1 MTVAAGKRRRTAAA
15 SVELRRAYDRVL
27 VGAAVRSRDVE
38 VGGRRVHLLE
48 GGSGPPLVLL
58 PGAGGTA
65 GLFMPLLNEL
75 RGFRVLAPDRPGQG
89 LSDPIDLP
97 RTRYRDAAVRWL
109 DMLLDELGLEKT
121 SVLGHSGGAMWAL
134 WYALDRPARVDR
146 LVLIGPPAIPGT
158 RTQLPLRMT
167 GTPGL
172 GELLSRLVSPS
183 PKSVLQFAHHAARER
198 ETLARYPELID
209 LFVATLDDPIN
220 DRVARAELRVFI
232 SPVALL
238 SPSGFRRRT
247 RMRSDELQRVTVPT
261 LVIWGDREPLGAV
274 PVAEALTEL
283 IPRARLVT
291 LPGGHAPW
299 LGQPERVAAS
309 VTEFV
314 R

>member
-1 MTVAAGKRRRTAAA
+1 MRIAAGSRGRTAATSTA
-15 SVELRRAYDRVL
+15 IRRAYDRVL

-58 PGAGGTA
+58 PGGGGTA
-65 GLFMPLLNEL
+65 GFFVPLLNQL
-75 RGFRVLAPDRPGQG
+75 RGIRAVAPDRPGQG

-97 RTRYRDAAVRWL
+97 RNRYRDSAVRWL
-109 DMLLDELGLEKT
+109 DGLLDELGLDT
-121 SVLGHSGGAMWAL
+121 TTVLGHSGGAMWAL

-158 RTQLPLRMT
+158 HVPLPLRLAS
-167 GTPGL
+167 TPCL
-172 GELLSRLVSPS
+172 GEALSRLVSPS
-183 PKSVLQFAHHAARER
+183 PRSVLQFAHHAARER
-198 ETLARYPELID
+198 ETLARYPALID
-209 LFVATLDDPIN
+209 LFVATLNDPIN
-220 DRVARAELRVFI
+220 DKVARAEERVFI

-247 RMRSDELQRVTVPT
+247 RMQPDELRRVAVPT

-274 PVAEALTEL
+274 PVAEALAGL

-291 LPGGHAPW
+291 LPGGHGPW
-299 LGQPERVAAS
+299 LGQPARVAAS
-309 VTEFV
+309 VTEFM